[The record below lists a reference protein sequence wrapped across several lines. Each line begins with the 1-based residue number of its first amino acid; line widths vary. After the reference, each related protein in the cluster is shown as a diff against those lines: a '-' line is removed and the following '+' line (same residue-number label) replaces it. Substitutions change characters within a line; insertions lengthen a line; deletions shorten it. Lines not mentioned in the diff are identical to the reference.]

1 MKEKFQKLIDTKPRP
16 KPSTNSTER
25 NKIVQTQ
32 PNMIK
37 ENTSRPLSGH
47 KDYYNTRPKTQ
58 Q

>member
-1 MKEKFQKLIDTKPRP
+1 MKEKFQKLIDTKPNP
-16 KPSTNSTER
+16 NSTER

-32 PNMIK
+32 PNMTK
-37 ENTSRPLSGH
+37 ENTSRPLSGL